1 MTNLN
6 TLGTTSQDDEVQAML
21 ASAENPAAQLT
32 TPEVFNR
39 PSVTVAIPDPLKSK
53 LGGVSDHIRN
63 SLEETLLN
71 QAIQNWSALQ
81 ATMVQSFGELNTVGP
96 QRFPLEH
103 FLRDALEIIGMA
115 LRSHSMANVASA
127 DTSSAQVSLGLNP
140 RATENLSTPRM
151 MMKMLQIIE
160 KISNVTREEAEQ
172 RKLYVAKIESIRR
185 DKIQF
190 GEKLRIT
197 PADTVENRAIRSGLE
212 LDISRM
218 GPQITAIEDQ
228 ITKLD
233 KRVADIAVAVG
244 KILNVHYQ
252 PENLSAT
259 VDGFIQA
266 VRDVPTVASK
276 VSPKE
281 LSKLSGNP
289 SLSFAVELPK
299 VEKVES
305 AQSEASTVRPPVSAK
320 KAPVRSTPRRT
331 PARTPAVT
339 SPFTFAADRVEALPE
354 GARLLGAITLPSGMR
369 VRVYSGNPEALE
381 QVVAGLSSGVHVV
394 TYVPPAAQAS
404 SESDERKMAAANVA
418 TEYVRENI
426 ELYATRYEEYTGTEL
441 PLESRGHVKIFSSGG
456 SVLYLNDFPVGMFD
470 ENGAPLPEKDLVDY
484 LRLLYRS

>member
-1 MTNLN
+1 MTNLSN
-6 TLGTTSQDDEVQAML
+6 LGTTPQDDEVQAML
-21 ASAENPAAQLT
+21 ASAGNPADQLT

-39 PSVTVAIPDPLKSK
+39 PSVMVAIPEPLKAK
-53 LGGVSDHIRN
+53 LGDVSDHIRN
-63 SLEETLLN
+63 SLEETLLD

-81 ATMVQSFGELNTVGP
+81 ATMVQSFGELHTVGP
-96 QRFPLEH
+96 QRFPLEY

-140 RATENLSTPRM
+140 RSTENLSAPRM
-151 MMKMLQIIE
+151 MMKLLQIIE
-160 KISNVTREEAEQ
+160 KISNVTLEEAEQ
-172 RKLYVAKIESIRR
+172 RKLYVAKIDSIKR

-233 KRVADIAVAVG
+233 KRVADIAVAAG

-289 SLSFAVELPK
+289 SLSFTVELPRI
-299 VEKVES
+299 EKAEAVS
-305 AQSEASTVRPPVSAK
+305 AETPVIRPPTAVK
-320 KAPVRSTPRRT
+320 KAPVRT
-331 PARTPAVT
+331 PAKSKEKV
-339 SPFTFAADRVEALPE
+339 LPR
-354 GARLLGAITLPSGMR
+354 GARLLGTLRLPSSGMR
-369 VRVYSGNPEALE
+369 VRVYSGNADALE
-381 QVVAGLSSGVHVV
+381 QVVAGLRPG
-394 TYVPPAAQAS
+394 TQFAAYIPPATQS
-404 SESDERKMAAANVA
+404 YERDDRKKAAGFAA
-418 TEYVRENI
+418 IEYAKGNI
-426 ELYATRYEEYTGTEL
+426 ELFVTRYEKYTGTQL
-441 PLESRGHVKIFSSGG
+441 PAQSQGYVNTFSNGG
-456 SVLYLNDFPVGMFD
+456 PVFYLDEFPVGVFD
-470 ENGAPLPEKDLVDY
+470 ENGAPLPEESLVEF
-484 LRLLYRS
+484 LILLYGGNFPIIGSC